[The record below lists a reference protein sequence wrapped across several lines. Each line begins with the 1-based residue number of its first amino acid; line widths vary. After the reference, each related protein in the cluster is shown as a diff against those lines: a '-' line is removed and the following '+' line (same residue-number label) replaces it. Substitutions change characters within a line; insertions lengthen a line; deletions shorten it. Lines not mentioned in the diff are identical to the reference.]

1 MCVCVCKHACM
12 RVCTHACMCFSKN
25 IIVEFVV
32 SDATFV
38 CESQAESKAEAY
50 SKN

>member
-1 MCVCVCKHACM
+1 MCV
-12 RVCTHACMCFSKN
+12 CMCFSKN
-25 IIVEFVV
+25 VIVEFVV

-38 CESQAESKAEAY
+38 CESQAEPKAEAY

>member
-1 MCVCVCKHACM
+1 MCVCVCVCKHMCM
-12 RVCTHACMCFSKN
+12 HVCMCFSKN
-25 IIVEFVV
+25 VIVEFVV

-38 CESQAESKAEAY
+38 CESHAEPKAEAY